1 MIKTTIGR
9 IAQMC
14 GGQLSGTAESACHGV
29 VIDSR
34 QVYEN
39 SLFVPI
45 IGERA
50 DGHNFVADVL
60 SRGAAASLWQRD
72 RGAAPEGNI
81 IIVDDTLAALQRLAS
96 AYLEQSEATVIG
108 VTGSNGKTT
117 TKDMVDA
124 LLRQA
129 YRVHKTQGN
138 FNSHIGLPLTILGM
152 PEQTEMLILEMGMRG
167 RGEIEL
173 LSNIARPHAAII
185 TNIGE
190 SHLELLGTR
199 EQIARAKM
207 EIVSGLRP
215 QGLLVYNGD
224 EPLLH
229 RLLAEPERHSQSMQT
244 IAFGVEP
251 SNDWQVTG
259 VMSRGRST
267 IFTTNR
273 YPDEA
278 WTLPLPGVHNV
289 TNALAAMA
297 IAVHYGVTIEQM
309 RTGLS
314 ELKLSGMRIEQVEGA
329 DGVVLL
335 NDAYNA
341 SPSSM
346 KAALDVLDGM
356 KDYRRRIAV
365 LGDMLELGADERM
378 YHEQMGAYAA
388 EHTDLLF
395 TYGERGRHI
404 AAAARTQMSP
414 ELVYEYTSK
423 SALISALLDTVQQG
437 DVVLF
442 KASRGMRLEEVLQ
455 ALMPDSISN
464 AEALEE

>member
-1 MIKTTIGR
+1 MTIGR
-9 IAQMC
+9 IAEMC
-14 GGQLSGTAESACHGV
+14 GGELNGAAEAVSHGV

-39 SLFVPI
+39 CLFIPI
-45 IGERA
+45 IGERV
-50 DGHNFVADVL
+50 DGHDFVADVL
-60 SRGAAASLWQRD
+60 SKGASAALWQRD
-72 RGAAPEGNI
+72 RGEAPAGNI
-81 IIVDDTLAALQRLAS
+81 IVVDDTLQALQLLAS
-96 AYLEQSEATVIG
+96 AYLEQSEAKVIG

-124 LLRQA
+124 LLSQA

-138 FNSHIGLPLTILGM
+138 FNSHIGLPLTILSM
-152 PEQTEMLILEMGMRG
+152 PEHTEMIILEMGMRG

-173 LSNIARPHAAII
+173 LSHIARPHAAVI

-199 EQIARAKM
+199 EEIARAKM

-215 QGLLVYNGD
+215 DGLFVYNGD

-229 RLLAEPERHSQSMQT
+229 MLLNEPELRTQSMQK
-244 IAFGVEP
+244 IAFGVNE

-267 IFTTNR
+267 IFTTNVHE
-273 YPDEA
+273 DEA
-278 WTLPLPGVHNV
+278 WTLPLPGLHNV

-297 IAVHYGVTIEQM
+297 IAVHYGVTLEQI

-329 DGVVLL
+329 GGVTLL

-356 KDYRRRIAV
+356 KEHRRRIAV
-365 LGDMLELGADERM
+365 LGDMLELGTDEQV

-388 EHTDLLF
+388 TRVDLLF
-395 TYGERGRHI
+395 TYGERGRYI
-404 AAAARTQMSP
+404 ADAARAQMSP
-414 ELVYEYTSK
+414 ELVYDYTSK
-423 SALISALLDTVQQG
+423 PELISALLETVQQG

-442 KASRGMRLEEVLQ
+442 KGSRGMRLEEVLQ